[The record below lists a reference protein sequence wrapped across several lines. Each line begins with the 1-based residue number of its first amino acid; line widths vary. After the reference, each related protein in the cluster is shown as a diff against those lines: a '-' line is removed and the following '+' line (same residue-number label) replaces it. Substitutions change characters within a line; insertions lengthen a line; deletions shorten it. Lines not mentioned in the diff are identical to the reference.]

1 MTTTAKQLS
10 PSCLPA
16 EALSG
21 ASPVASVCPACQ
33 HHWAMPF
40 YHGGAHPLT
49 TVVLPTTQA
58 QAFNQPKLPLDFV
71 SCTGCGHVY
80 NQQFDYTQV
89 PYSDKPY
96 RMFNKGSVWQQ
107 FLEELYTE
115 FNARLA
121 CYPNPVLIE
130 VGCGDGHFL
139 AELGDR
145 QPGATLIGFDP
156 NGDVPDSIQF
166 HTELFDP
173 ARHVAQ
179 YQPDMLMFRHVLEHL
194 THPLQLLQ
202 GIALQASLHNR
213 PIQAYLEVPCIDR
226 AMATGRTADF
236 FYEHYSHFSQHSFKT
251 LLQNA
256 GATIHT
262 LTKGYNNEVVYAF
275 VSFEPTPAH
284 TANIQQA
291 VSFSAQAGTAKTAVC
306 QQLDDLA
313 HAGKTVA
320 IWGGTGKAAAFIH
333 RYGCDNDRFPI
344 VVDSDTAKHGT
355 FVPGTGQAIVSPQ
368 VLLDASPDVVVIP
381 TQWRARDIVAEMT
394 TMGIKPAQVLLEH
407 GGQLC
412 DYHEHDHPYK

>member
-1 MTTTAKQLS
+1 MTILANQT
-10 PSCLPA
+10 PSAILDETLPA
-16 EALSG
+16 SA
-21 ASPVASVCPACQ
+21 PVAVPCPACQ

-71 SCTGCGHVY
+71 SCMGCGHVY

-96 RMFNKGSVWQQ
+96 RMFNKGSVWQH
-107 FLEELYTE
+107 FLEELYAE

-166 HTELFDP
+166 HTELFNP
-173 ARHVAQ
+173 ACHVAQ
-179 YQPDMLMFRHVLEHL
+179 YQPDMLLFRHVLEHL
-194 THPLQLLQ
+194 THPLELLQ
-202 GIALQASLHNR
+202 GIALQASVHNR

-226 AMATGRTADF
+226 ALATGRTADF
-236 FYEHYSHFSQHSFKT
+236 FYEHYSHFTQHSFKT
-251 LLQNA
+251 LLETA

-262 LTKGYNNEVVYAF
+262 LTKGYNDEVVFAF
-275 VSFEPTPAH
+275 VCFEPHPAH
-284 TANIQQA
+284 TQHQQQA
-291 VSFSAQAGTAKTAVC
+291 IGFSNHAKAAKTTIN
-306 QQLDDLA
+306 QQLSALVA
-313 HAGKTVA
+313 AGSTMA

-333 RYGCDNDRFPI
+333 RYGCDNDRFPT

-368 VLLDASPDVVVIP
+368 VLVATPPDVVVIP

-394 TMGIKPAQVLLEH
+394 LLGITPAQILLEH

-412 DYHEHDHPYK
+412 DYHDDAHPYK